1 MHDITAADIPAP
13 ERGKRILALDVMRGM
28 TIALMIVVNNSGGPE
43 SYIQLQ
49 HSVWN
54 GMTLCDLVFPF
65 FLFIMGVTTYLSLSK
80 NGFKREGKTIVKIFR
95 RTVSILLVCWL
106 LHWFDNVCAGKGWL
120 DFTSLRLTGVLTRIA
135 LCYCIM
141 SLMAL
146 YMSRKAIVIA
156 GIILLVV
163 YGALLLLFNGYNND
177 LTNVN
182 AVVDRWLLPEGNLY
196 TKKAIDPEGLLATL
210 SAVAHTIIG
219 FCCGW
224 LIKRKVSLDSRLL
237 DLFVCGVMLI
247 CVGLLVSVGL
257 PINKRIW
264 SPSYVLVSCGIACAL
279 LATLSYFI
287 DLHGYRK
294 SFTFFETFG
303 VNPLFLYVLAEAFG
317 TAAGYS
323 GITDVVYEG
332 INTLIPSPCFASLVY
347 SLLLLMVMAAIA
359 YPLYRKRIY
368 IKL

>member
-1 MHDITAADIPAP
+1 MHDITAADIQAP
-13 ERGKRILALDVMRGM
+13 EKGKRILALDVMRGM

-43 SYIQLQ
+43 SYSQLQ

-196 TKKAIDPEGLLATL
+196 TKKQLTRRACSPLCQLWHIL
-210 SAVAHTIIG
+210 S
-219 FCCGW
+219 
-224 LIKRKVSLDSRLL
+224 
-237 DLFVCGVMLI
+237 
-247 CVGLLVSVGL
+247 
-257 PINKRIW
+257 
-264 SPSYVLVSCGIACAL
+264 
-279 LATLSYFI
+279 
-287 DLHGYRK
+287 
-294 SFTFFETFG
+294 
-303 VNPLFLYVLAEAFG
+303 
-317 TAAGYS
+317 
-323 GITDVVYEG
+323 
-332 INTLIPSPCFASLVY
+332 
-347 SLLLLMVMAAIA
+347 
-359 YPLYRKRIY
+359 
-368 IKL
+368 